1 MKGFAVIM
9 NRGHR
14 VSREFD
20 LSKQQDANACKQAF
34 FEYAMKNQ
42 VDYHIYSQS
51 PAIYLEVSPY
61 PRFAFM

>member
-34 FEYAMKNQ
+34 FEYATTNQ
-42 VDYHIYSQS
+42 VDYRIYSQS

-61 PRFAFM
+61 PRFALL